1 LTAHFEGESY
11 RNRNVE
17 DAYATLEA
25 LHYEGE
31 KRIHFEKFVEKHN
44 ETYLELERYGEP
56 PVLEMEKVWDF
67 IRQINSPELTAAV
80 QQVKANPILL
90 EDFQQRVNFIALN
103 VTPVK
108 TPQRNIGAITQ
119 GQNQPQGPPKF
130 FTDQAKGYFDFIWHT
145 IICFFYHEPIAIQWK
160 HF

>member
-1 LTAHFEGESY
+1 MPLYLERTFNAIIQEFEGESY

-56 PVLEMEKVWDF
+56 PVLEMEKV
-67 IRQINSPELTAAV
+67 
-80 QQVKANPILL
+80 
-90 EDFQQRVNFIALN
+90 
-103 VTPVK
+103 
-108 TPQRNIGAITQ
+108 
-119 GQNQPQGPPKF
+119 
-130 FTDQAKGYFDFIWHT
+130 
-145 IICFFYHEPIAIQWK
+145 
-160 HF
+160 